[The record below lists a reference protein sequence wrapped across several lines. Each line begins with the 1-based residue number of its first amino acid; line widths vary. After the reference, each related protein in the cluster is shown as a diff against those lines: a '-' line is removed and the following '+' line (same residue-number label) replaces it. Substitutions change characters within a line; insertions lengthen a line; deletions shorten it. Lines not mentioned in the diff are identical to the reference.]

1 MIVQKCNAQL
11 FLHIKALSHEKLR
24 MKICCLKYN
33 LEMFDKIKQTR
44 AKMSLIIQ
52 PFLGATIE
60 KFYIP

>member
-33 LEMFDKIKQTR
+33 LV
-44 AKMSLIIQ
+44 IQ

-60 KFYIP
+60 KLYIP